1 MATHNK
7 SLDQHYS
14 NNSSNKDRF
23 VAEATADQFTSD
35 QASQFWNYKKNPE
48 NTQTSTKRVDSVN
61 DIYQSQISTSKIADT
76 SKSDAPDL
84 AALFDPTQNARDK
97 LLTIGG
103 EILNQLQREE
113 QLRTE
118 ISENIGLSGDLLNAY
133 QDSVAESAAKALEFG
148 YNMSQVSDMVSTLG
162 KESGRFNLLSKDTM
176 DKSYATSRAFV
187 GTLNDMAKTFGEFEK
202 VGYGAADTL
211 KQIDT
216 AGRSSIS
223 LGLNAKKT
231 TELLRTDLGKLN
243 EYGFSA
249 GVQGLNRMVQKS
261 LEFRMSMGEVFKIA
275 DKVMSPDS
283 AIELTANLQVLGGA
297 IGDFNDPLKLMYMA
311 TNNVEGLQ
319 DALIGAAGNLA
330 TFNKEQGRFE
340 ITGINLRRAKE
351 MASQMGI
358 SYQELAKG
366 AVASQERMAASTEL
380 MSRGLKIN
388 KEDKEFI
395 TNMSQMKDGK
405 MVITIPESLQDKLG
419 GQQEILLS
427 KLDEK
432 QIQLLKD
439 NRKALENLNPEDLAK
454 GQFSSVKNIENMM
467 KSQATK
473 IIRDIGQNTLGRKGA
488 QSLEKATKPFAEQVK
503 VSTDRTLQGKD
514 TRANEITS
522 ELSAAVAPLTSVV
535 MGQLQSIFQKVV
547 EGRTNE
553 DQEYKSFKKKKD
565 DYYKESN
572 PSTNQ
577 MVIKS
582 MVQLSIN
589 KAGDVVNYSPY
600 ARSGVEYTQTG
611 H

>member
-388 KEDKEFI
+388 KEI
-395 TNMSQMKDGK
+395 RN
-405 MVITIPESLQDKLG
+405 
-419 GQQEILLS
+419 LLLICH
-427 KLDEK
+427 K
-432 QIQLLKD
+432 
-439 NRKALENLNPEDLAK
+439 
-454 GQFSSVKNIENMM
+454 
-467 KSQATK
+467 
-473 IIRDIGQNTLGRKGA
+473 
-488 QSLEKATKPFAEQVK
+488 
-503 VSTDRTLQGKD
+503 
-514 TRANEITS
+514 
-522 ELSAAVAPLTSVV
+522 
-535 MGQLQSIFQKVV
+535 
-547 EGRTNE
+547 
-553 DQEYKSFKKKKD
+553 
-565 DYYKESN
+565 
-572 PSTNQ
+572 
-577 MVIKS
+577 
-582 MVQLSIN
+582 
-589 KAGDVVNYSPY
+589 
-600 ARSGVEYTQTG
+600 
-611 H
+611 